1 MNDVPSP
8 CPERTER
15 AELAE
20 NTMTAPAANRQ
31 RVAVIKMLCS
41 IGWGWRRRAI
51 RPLTSRRL
59 PECLPADLEVL
70 ELVPR
75 GAGGGEQDHV
85 AGTGG
90 SARGGHGDVE
100 RAAVV
105 QRDAGALER

>member
-20 NTMTAPAANRQ
+20 NTMTAPAASRQ

-59 PECLPADLEVL
+59 PECLPANLEVL
-70 ELVPR
+70 ELVVG
-75 GAGGGEQDHV
+75 GAGGAEQDDV
-85 AGTGG
+85 AGL
-90 SARGGHGDVE
+90 RGGPRLPHRGGE
-100 RAAVV
+100 I
-105 QRDAGALER
+105 

>member
-8 CPERTER
+8 CPDRTER

-20 NTMTAPAANRQ
+20 NTMTAPAASRQ

-59 PECLPADLEVL
+59 PESLPADLEVL
-70 ELVPR
+70 ELVPG
-75 GAGGGEQDHV
+75 GAGGGQEDDL
-85 AGTGG
+85 AGLGRRPRPG
-90 SARGGHGDVE
+90 DRDVE
-100 RAAVV
+100 RPAVV
-105 QRDAGALER
+105 QRH